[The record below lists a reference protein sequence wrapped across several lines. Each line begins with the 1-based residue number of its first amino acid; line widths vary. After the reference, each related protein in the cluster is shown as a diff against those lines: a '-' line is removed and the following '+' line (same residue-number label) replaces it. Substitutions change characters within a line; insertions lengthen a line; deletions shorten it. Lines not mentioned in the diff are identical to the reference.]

1 MLPTLNLPLK
11 SHPSS
16 QLLFFRCNFSI
27 KLSWLQKRDNKANNI
42 LSSKYII
49 YKTLKPFKKKQIIQN
64 INNLMFQVNF
74 IFSN

>member
-16 QLLFFRCNFSI
+16 RLLFLRCNFSI

-49 YKTLKPFKKKQIIQN
+49 YKTLKPLKKRANRTKYKQPN
-64 INNLMFQVNF
+64 VPSKFH
-74 IFSN
+74 IF

>member
-16 QLLFFRCNFSI
+16 RLLFFRCNFSI

-49 YKTLKPFKKKQIIQN
+49 QKTVKPFKKKQTIQN